1 MDFKKKMKQRL
12 YLAVSYIVF
21 GAALALAALITKS
34 ENQFLSAF
42 GIALAVMGVLRLFQ
56 YRRITKNT
64 DSLRKRQL
72 AETDERNRMI
82 AERAKSWTFSFSLMA
97 AGIAVIVLSVL
108 GKHNLAQPIS
118 WVMCGMVLLYWVFYH
133 IANRKY

>member
-12 YLAVSYIVF
+12 YIAISYIVF
-21 GAALALAALITKS
+21 GTALALLALITKS

-42 GIALAVMGVLRLFQ
+42 GIALAIMGVLRIFQ
-56 YRRITKNT
+56 YRKITRST
-64 DSLRKRQL
+64 DAMRKREL

-82 AERAKSWTFSFSLMA
+82 AERAKSWAFSFSLMA

-108 GKHNLAQPIS
+108 GKHHLAQPLS
-118 WVMCGMVLLYWVFYH
+118 WGMCGMVLLYWIFFL
-133 IANRKY
+133 IARQKY

>member
-21 GAALALAALITKS
+21 GAALALAALVTKS

>member
-12 YLAVSYIVF
+12 YLAVSYIAF

-42 GIALAVMGVLRLFQ
+42 GIALAVMGVLRIFQ
-56 YRRITKNT
+56 YRKITKST
-64 DSLRKRQL
+64 DALRKREL

-118 WVMCGMVLLYWVFYH
+118 WVMCGIVLLYWIFYH

>member
-1 MDFKKKMKQRL
+1 MDFRKKMKQRL

-97 AGIAVIVLSVL
+97 AGIAVVVLSVL

>member
-21 GAALALAALITKS
+21 GAALALAALVTKS

-108 GKHNLAQPIS
+108 GKHNLAQPMS

>member
-42 GIALAVMGVLRLFQ
+42 GIALAVMGVLRIFQ

-108 GKHNLAQPIS
+108 GKHHLAQPLS
-118 WVMCGMVLLYWVFYH
+118 WGMCGMVLLYWVFYH